1 MEEPFIFRLVPVL
14 AATMGDQYPELQSVM
29 SRLQKLSLKKK
40 LLFLNSWQRLK
51 MIERTIT
58 DLRKQ

>member
-1 MEEPFIFRLVPVL
+1 
-14 AATMGDQYPELQSVM
+14 M

-40 LLFLNSWQRLK
+40 LLFFKTLGKGLK

-58 DLRKQ
+58 DLRKTNKNVLPGKVSL